1 MSANRA
7 TRASVLRS
15 PPPPRR
21 TGIFLTGGGLSAAS
35 RCSILASPS
44 FGGRPGEDPRG
55 RQAGQ
60 QVRGPQERPALG
72 GRQLGEQ
79 AFLVVLYLALHR
91 LPDTASVR
99 GDRQQPG
106 APVRRVWLARDQ
118 ARRLQFVQ
126 RADDAGLVRADLRR
140 QGGLG

>member
-1 MSANRA
+1 AGRILVYSACCGLIWTPMRTGCA
-7 TRASVLRS
+7 KSAVIVLR
-15 PPPPRR
+15 PPRTR
-21 TGIFLTGGGLSAAS
+21 PRAQTRRLVSL
-35 RCSILASPS
+35 
-44 FGGRPGEDPRG
+44 GGRPGEDPRG
-55 RQAGQ
+55 RQSGQ

-106 APVRRVWLARDQ
+106 SPV
-118 ARRLQFVQ
+118 
-126 RADDAGLVRADLRR
+126 
-140 QGGLG
+140 

>member
-21 TGIFLTGGGLSAAS
+21 TGIFLTVCCGLIWTPMRTGCAKSVAIVL
-35 RCSILASPS
+35 RPPRTRPVRRPGVWVP
-44 FGGRPGEDPRG
+44 FGGCPGEDPRG

-91 LPDTASVR
+91 LPVTRSEE
-99 GDRQQPG
+99 
-106 APVRRVWLARDQ
+106 RRV
-118 ARRLQFVQ
+118 
-126 RADDAGLVRADLRR
+126 
-140 QGGLG
+140 